1 MFGRN
6 KKDDPGG
13 ANRLSNEA
21 QPNILSDGGFGP
33 ANPDSAGITFDTDLP
48 DEDGAAA
55 EDGKTAERAA
65 GLKTELARQADA
77 FGLTT
82 DDPETLYGPNGQAVA
97 GALEALDA
105 IGVDQATAIARSLT
119 AVKPAD
125 RQIAQMM
132 ARRLRHERRFDAP
145 CRAAEGWIR
154 DWLAAR
160 QAAGGETALYEPV
173 ADAARDAVTALILD
187 EDLTDVDFATLYGPW
202 SDVMDEDVDA
212 PDGAEADEATDE
224 EEIPA
229 DVPVSDDELEGGAE
243 VETDANR
250 DFGPNGELIAELL
263 ARLDGLSPD
272 QVRSI
277 SSSWGAADKDDLA
290 RAHNAL
296 EGAIDAD
303 PDSRDEIKRAQ
314 AVVVEWAGPR
324 PIEGDWPLLGDPT
337 VRPREQAA
345 PAVTDAIAALAM
357 VDALSERDAAA
368 LYAPWAAV
376 VGEPELPVFEED
388 EPS

>member
-6 KKDDPGG
+6 KKDDAGG

-33 ANPDSAGITFDTDLP
+33 ANLDSVGVTFDTDLP
-48 DEDGAAA
+48 DEDGNSA

-105 IGVDQATAIARSLT
+105 IGVDQATAIARSLA

-160 QAAGGETALYEPV
+160 QAAGGETALYEQV

-229 DVPVSDDELEGGAE
+229 DVPGSDDELEGGAE
-243 VETDANR
+243 VETDASR
-250 DFGPNGELIAELL
+250 DFGPNDELIAELL

-277 SSSWGAADKDDLA
+277 SSSWGAADKNDLA
-290 RAHNAL
+290 RAHAAL
-296 EGAIDAD
+296 EDAIDAD

-324 PIEGDWPLLGDPT
+324 PIEDKWHTGDPT

-345 PAVTDAIAALAM
+345 PAVADAIAALAM